1 MHAVLKSIWCRA
13 GVSSGCGATTEKGC
27 DDAGDFGSKV
37 YPYHGCQLMQL
48 PKDVEPQHWDRGP
61 MFSSFQMGYITGDAC
76 TERMLALF
84 APGVEAA
91 CLDGLCGFSLTQ
103 AMLRGG
109 LEAFPPIALSLKAL
123 VQSQP
128 EMQSGGERQC
138 CSKAQLAQ
146 LP

>member
-1 MHAVLKSIWCRA
+1 MGDHDTCTLAQEHLVSCRCEFWVWCDHK
-13 GVSSGCGATTEKGC
+13 KGC

-61 MFSSFQMGYITGDAC
+61 MFSSFQMGYITGEHAQNV
-76 TERMLALF
+76 LALF
-84 APGVEAA
+84 ALGVEAA

-103 AMLRGG
+103 AMLR
-109 LEAFPPIALSLKAL
+109 
-123 VQSQP
+123 
-128 EMQSGGERQC
+128 C
-138 CSKAQLAQ
+138 CWKFCHL